1 MSPVLYTDF
10 NINFKKNMAAFAA
23 AQKSSI
29 YGSEKLLFKLM
40 EVNIFKD

>member
-40 EVNIFKD
+40 DVSPWR